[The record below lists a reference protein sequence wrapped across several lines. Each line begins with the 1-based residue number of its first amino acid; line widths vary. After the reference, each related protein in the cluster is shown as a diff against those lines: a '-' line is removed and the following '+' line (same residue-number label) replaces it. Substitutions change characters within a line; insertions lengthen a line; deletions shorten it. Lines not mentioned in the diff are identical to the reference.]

1 MSEKI
6 KTSKK
11 LCRGVLSEVARR
23 HKISWTSAQMIAD
36 GVFSRPDVLADI
48 LAINKEALKE
58 KARKTKIEARIQKL
72 ASKL

>member
-1 MSEKI
+1 MSEI
-6 KTSKK
+6 KPSKK
-11 LCRGVLSEVARR
+11 LARGVLTAAAKK
-23 HKISWTSAQMIAD
+23 HGISWTAAQMIAD

-58 KARKTKIEARIQKL
+58 KARKAKIEARIQKL